1 MKLKE
6 YIGKKEDI
14 RKSAILSF
22 FYNVGR
28 FNLNSAA
35 IKISNAKEGDYIKFF
50 QDEESAE
57 WYFSISETKSDY
69 AMELKNYGGTEL
81 VFCKKELAKD
91 LVKTLKI
98 PEGKNKLHIT
108 GPIMINYIEYF
119 KLSL

>member
-14 RKSAILSF
+14 RKTAMLSF
-22 FYNVGR
+22 FCNIGR

-35 IKISNAKEGDYIKFF
+35 IKITNAKEGDYIKFF
-50 QDEESAE
+50 QNQETED
-57 WYFSISETKSDY
+57 WYFTVSETKYDY
-69 AMELKNYGGTEL
+69 SIELKNYGGTEL
-81 VFCKKELAKD
+81 VFCKKELVKD
-91 LVKTLKI
+91 LIKTLNI
-98 PEGKNKLHIT
+98 PEGENKLHIT

>member
-22 FYNVGR
+22 FFNIGR

-50 QDEESAE
+50 QDKESSE

-69 AMELKNYGGTEL
+69 AIELKNYGGTEL
-81 VFCKKELAKD
+81 VFCKKELIKD
-91 LVKTLKI
+91 LVKTMNI
-98 PEGKNKLHIT
+98 PDGVSRLNIS
-108 GPIMINYIEYF
+108 GPTIIEDNEYF
-119 KLSL
+119 KLTL

>member
-35 IKISNAKEGDYIKFF
+35 IKITNAKEGDFIKFF
-50 QDEESAE
+50 QNEETE
-57 WYFSISETKSDY
+57 DWYFTVLETKSDY
-69 AMELKNYGGTEL
+69 SIELKNYGGKEL
-81 VFCKKELAKD
+81 VFCKKELVKD
-91 LVKTLKI
+91 LVKTMNI
-98 PEGKNKLHIT
+98 PDGVSRLNISYPT
-108 GPIMINYIEYF
+108 IIDDNEYF